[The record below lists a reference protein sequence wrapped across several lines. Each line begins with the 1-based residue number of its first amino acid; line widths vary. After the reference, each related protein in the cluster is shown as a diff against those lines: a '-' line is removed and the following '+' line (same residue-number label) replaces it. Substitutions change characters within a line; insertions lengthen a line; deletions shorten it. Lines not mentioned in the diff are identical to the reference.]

1 MTAKVLEWS
10 EESFRRVNLPMRA
23 AELMIEAPGM
33 VVCGVEE
40 MRRSGRVWA
49 LRAGEELEEGKF
61 YVMVA
66 VERVHSKVS
75 AVDMAD
81 IVAACSNKKMPRVP
95 KVVAPPVPE
104 GGGGGGGDMGL
115 AAGRRNCRQW
125 RPTLEPIFEG
135 GRAYATTST
144 LGVRLGERLVC
155 ALELKCAISL
165 SALIP
170 RAHSI
175 STLKVYQGRT
185 KSACNL
191 RVLGHTSILRNKT
204 IASLAVLIPTL
215 IISVSFALTKEV
227 RYAGKYASRHAYN
240 EASMNMRTAATVY
253 DLISSSAI
261 NTARFVSS
269 SIDKSQ
275 SSLSDFQTK
284 VSPFLFLAFKTLPLA
299 QISYIGA
306 DGLYF
311 SYYTEGNQTFAMY
324 SDSSNISFVSPS
336 QNGSVAYNCAVQPV
350 DCFTGS
356 MHSDANI
363 SSSIASINASWV
375 QEVLNSPTG
384 HHASIG
390 WARTGDKLILNA
402 AATEGGGGVL
412 SLGIPVKALTNAIL
426 MKDYSFL
433 NTKDDLW
440 ITQMGYNDNRVPV
453 LFNYTES
460 VLKEQTGDVSCNSSV
475 LRKATAK
482 IEGTNY
488 MIHCA
493 SIEIAGVKSVSEVVV
508 PQKGLAR
515 LIAKHSKIV
524 LTLLVLILTLGA
536 LYTTFVTFLFIRT
549 TRIKM
554 YLQAALV
561 RQFNIAQE
569 AERKSVNKSI
579 AFASASHDV
588 RSSLAALDGLITLCA
603 LEADPNSELYTN
615 LDQMRELAS
624 DLLGILNS
632 ILDTSKIEAGK
643 MQLAEE
649 EFDLAQVLEDVVNL
663 YYPLAKKKGIDM
675 VLDPCDGSLLECSM
689 VKGDRGKL
697 KQILINLLHNAIKFT
712 SDGHIS
718 VRAWLRGTSLEDPVP
733 VPDNVGF
740 QNCFKWL
747 FYKRSEA
754 QGDMSTSRAVQQR
767 ENSLELVVE
776 VDDTGKG
783 IPREKQKSVFEDF
796 VQVKD
801 TAHEKGGTGLGLG
814 IVRLLVRLMGGDINV
829 VDKDL
834 GAKGACFRFNIFL
847 SRSEEGAPDAAAA
860 DSTLPSCHIP
870 SVFHQTLQPNVM
882 SRSDK
887 EHSRAVL
894 FLDGDER
901 RRTIQKYLE
910 SAGITTLTMDGL
922 ERFVSILEKIKYK
935 QYLTQLS
942 SSRNS
947 EFGSFNIT
955 TLDFTEETREMP
967 MDIEEGR
974 NLMTPKR
981 KATSTSRFL
990 LIVIDLNVADFND
1003 ENFSEFRSMLAD
1015 FRKDLGDL
1023 QCKIVWLRT
1032 SIAVSESRR
1041 LDEKQLAEYEH
1052 IIIKPLHG
1060 FQLYNVLRLLPEFGG
1075 ASTIQHHRAKPTTDP
1090 SSSVQFAGIRSSSEI
1105 IELRQPQESQPA
1117 ATSHNGPL
1125 HGKKILVAED
1135 QPVLRMVAKRILD
1148 QLGATTRLCEN
1159 GEEALQAVC
1168 EALREAYEVEG
1179 SLMKPPYDFILMDC
1193 QMPVMSGHEA
1203 TRRIRIEERHYHIRT
1218 PIIALTA
1225 HADPGENPEIF
1236 LSGMDYHLTKPLA
1249 IEKLLKAIN
1258 FFDPGE
1264 EIN

>member
-1 MTAKVLEWS
+1 MTAKVLDWS
-10 EESFRRVNLPMRA
+10 EGSFRRVNLPMRA

-66 VERVHSKVS
+66 VERVRSKVS
-75 AVDMAD
+75 AVDMAE
-81 IVAACSNKKMPRVP
+81 IVAACSNKKLPRVP

-104 GGGGGGGDMGL
+104 GGGGGDGDMGL

-135 GRAYATTST
+135 GRAYATT
-144 LGVRLGERLVC
+144 
-155 ALELKCAISL
+155 
-165 SALIP
+165 
-170 RAHSI
+170 
-175 STLKVYQGRT
+175 
-185 KSACNL
+185 
-191 RVLGHTSILRNKT
+191 
-204 IASLAVLIPTL
+204 ASLAVLIPTL

-253 DLISSSAI
+253 DLIRSSAI

-284 VSPFLFLAFKTLPLA
+284 VSPFLFLAFKALPLA
-299 QISYIGA
+299 QISYTGA

-356 MHSDANI
+356 MHGDANI
-363 SSSIASINASWV
+363 SSSIASINTSWV

-460 VLKEQTGDVSCNSSV
+460 VLKEQTG

-488 MIHCA
+488 MIHSA

-524 LTLLVLILTLGA
+524 LTLLVIILTLGA

-712 SDGHIS
+712 SGGHIS
-718 VRAWLRGTSLEDPVP
+718 VRAWLRGISLEDPVP

-740 QNCFKWL
+740 QNCFKRL

-754 QGDMSTSRAVQQR
+754 QGDMSTSKAVQQR

-783 IPREKQKSVFEDF
+783 IPKEKQKSVFEDF

-814 IVRLLVRLMGGDINV
+814 IVRLL
-829 VDKDL
+829 
-834 GAKGACFRFNIFL
+834 
-847 SRSEEGAPDAAAA
+847 
-860 DSTLPSCHIP
+860 
-870 SVFHQTLQPNVM
+870 PNVT

-955 TLDFTEETREMP
+955 TLDFTEETRDMP

-990 LIVIDLNVADFND
+990 LIVIDLNAADFND

-1105 IELRQPQESQPA
+1105 IELRQPHESQPE
-1117 ATSHNGPL
+1117 ATNHNGPL

-1135 QPVLRMVAKRILD
+1135 QPVLRMVAQRILN

>member
-1 MTAKVLEWS
+1 MNGVDFILNFTFICQCGGGPTAKVFDS
-10 EESFRRVNLPMRA
+10 EGSFRQVKLPMRA

-49 LRAGEELEEGKF
+49 LRAGEELEESKF

-66 VERVHSKVS
+66 KERVHSKVS
-75 AVDMAD
+75 AVDMAEID
-81 IVAACSNKKMPRVP
+81 AACSNKKMPRVP
-95 KVVAPPVPE
+95 KVVAPPVAE
-104 GGGGGGGDMGL
+104 GDGDGDGGCGGDMGIV
-115 AAGRRNCRQW
+115 AGRRNCRQW

-135 GRAYATTST
+135 SRAYATTCKNQ
-144 LGVRLGERLVC
+144 E
-155 ALELKCAISL
+155 IN
-165 SALIP
+165 
-170 RAHSI
+170 HD
-175 STLKVYQGRT
+175 VYG
-185 KSACNL
+185 S
-191 RVLGHTSILRNKT
+191 
-204 IASLAVLIPTL
+204 
-215 IISVSFALTKEV
+215 
-227 RYAGKYASRHAYN
+227 
-240 EASMNMRTAATVY
+240 
-253 DLISSSAI
+253 
-261 NTARFVSS
+261 
-269 SIDKSQ
+269 
-275 SSLSDFQTK
+275 
-284 VSPFLFLAFKTLPLA
+284 FKTLPLA

-311 SYYTEGNQTFAMY
+311 SYYTEGNKTFAMY
-324 SDSSNISFVSPS
+324 SDALNNSFVSPT
-336 QNGSVAYNCAVQPV
+336 QNGSVAYDCSVQPV

-363 SSSIASINASWV
+363 SRSIASINTSWV

-384 HHASIG
+384 HHTSIG
-390 WARTGDKLILNA
+390 RARTGEKLILNA
-402 AATEGGGGVL
+402 ATSEGGVL
-412 SLGIPVKALTNAIL
+412 SLGIPVKALTKSIL
-426 MKDYSFL
+426 MKDYSYL
-433 NTKDDLW
+433 NTKDD
-440 ITQMGYNDNRVPV
+440 TK
-453 LFNYTES
+453 S
-460 VLKEQTGDVSCNSSV
+460 VLEEQTG
-475 LRKATAK
+475 TTPK
-482 IEGTNY
+482 IEDTNN
-488 MIHCA
+488 MIHHA

-508 PQKGLAR
+508 PQKGLGR
-515 LIAKHSKIV
+515 LIAKHSKAV
-524 LTLLVLILTLGA
+524 LTLLVLILTFGA
-536 LYTTFVTFLFIRT
+536 LYSTFITFLFIRT
-549 TRIKM
+549 TKIKM

-561 RQFNIAQE
+561 RQFEIAQE
-569 AERKSVNKSI
+569 VERKSVNKSL
-579 AFASASHDV
+579 AFAGASHDV

-603 LEADPNSELYTN
+603 TDIHTSSELYTN
-615 LDQMRELAS
+615 LNQMKELAS

-649 EFDLAQVLEDVVNL
+649 EFDLAQFLEDVVNL

-675 VLDPCDGSLLECSM
+675 VLDPCDGSLLECSL

-697 KQILINLLHNAIKFT
+697 KQILNNLIHNAIKFT

-718 VRAWLRGTSLEDPVP
+718 VRAWLRRPSLEDPVP
-733 VPDNVGF
+733 VHDNVGF

-754 QGDMSTSRAVQQR
+754 QGDLSTSKAVRQR
-767 ENSLELVVE
+767 EHSLELVIE

-783 IPREKQKSVFEDF
+783 IPKEKHRSVFEDF

-801 TAHEKGGTGLGLG
+801 NAHEKGGTGLGLG
-814 IVRLLVRLMGGDINV
+814 IVRLLVRLMGGEINV
-829 VDKDL
+829 VDKEL

-847 SRSEEGAPDAAAA
+847 SKSEGALDAAVAY
-860 DSTLPSCHIP
+860 STLSNDHIP
-870 SVFHQTLQPNVM
+870 SMFHQTLQLNVTSQRLGM
-882 SRSDK
+882 
-887 EHSRAVL
+887 EHSSAVL

-922 ERFVSILEKIKYK
+922 ERFDSILEKIKYK
-935 QYLTQLS
+935 QYLMQLS

-947 EFGSFNIT
+947 EFGSLNIT
-955 TLDFTEETREMP
+955 TLDSTKETRDRP
-967 MDIEEGR
+967 IDIEEGK

-981 KATSTSRFL
+981 KAISISRFF
-990 LIVIDLNVADFND
+990 LIVIDLNAVDFND
-1003 ENFSEFRSMLAD
+1003 ENFSEVRSMLAD
-1015 FRKDLGDL
+1015 FRKELGDL

-1032 SIAVSESRR
+1032 SITGFESRR
-1041 LDEKQLAEYEH
+1041 IDEKQLAEYEH
-1052 IIIKPLHG
+1052 IITRPLHG
-1060 FQLYNVLRLLPEFGG
+1060 FQLCNVLRLLPEFGG
-1075 ASTIQHHRAKPTTDP
+1075 ASTIQHHRGKPTIDP
-1090 SSSVQFAGIRSSSEI
+1090 SSSVQFAGIRSSSEV
-1105 IELRQPQESQPA
+1105 IELRQSKDSQPA
-1117 ATSHNGPL
+1117 TTSHVGPL

-1135 QPVLRMVAKRILD
+1135 QQVLRMVAQRILN

-1159 GEEALQAVC
+1159 GEEALKAVC

-1179 SLMKPPYDFILMDC
+1179 SLMKPPYDYILMDC

-1203 TRRIRIEERHYHIRT
+1203 TRRIRNEERHYHIRT